1 MTVRGPP
8 TRALEMPEYCDRA
21 ATSFLGP
28 VPSDIRIGT
37 WDTQTLASGSWQG
50 TCLRSYASTPRGHC
64 SDVRC
69 TSSSSETGSPSAIL
83 QCRKSASSGREQ
95 LQRGNPL
102 FDHDVGAQQE
112 GFRDLQPD
120 RLCRLEVDD
129 QLEFRG
135 LLNWNVFGMLAL

>member
-1 MTVRGPP
+1 VHHSKFGGRRLSWVMSVELVPFATFPLYPP
-8 TRALEMPEYCDRA
+8 SRRKA
-21 ATSFLGP
+21 
-28 VPSDIRIGT
+28 DIVEPP
-37 WDTQTLASGSWQG
+37 
-50 TCLRSYASTPRGHC
+50 LR
-64 SDVRC
+64 
-69 TSSSSETGSPSAIL
+69 
-83 QCRKSASSGREQ
+83 ASSGREQ

>member
-1 MTVRGPP
+1 MLSTEGIAHLSTAEDRCAAAFFPGYVACGSGASNWCRSQHFRFTP
-8 TRALEMPEYCDRA
+8 TRADVGA
-21 ATSFLGP
+21 
-28 VPSDIRIGT
+28 DIVEPP
-37 WDTQTLASGSWQG
+37 
-50 TCLRSYASTPRGHC
+50 LR
-64 SDVRC
+64 
-69 TSSSSETGSPSAIL
+69 
-83 QCRKSASSGREQ
+83 ASSGREQ